1 MPGRAT
7 TPAVLQEKVEAN
19 ESLRARQTELGLLPE
34 QALPFLCECDDVTC
48 RAIIRLTAA
57 EYAAIR
63 TTEGRC
69 VCVEGHPGA

>member
-1 MPGRAT
+1 
-7 TPAVLQEKVEAN
+7 VLPEKVEAN
-19 ESLRARQTELGLLPE
+19 ESLRVRQSELGLPPE

-57 EYAAIR
+57 EYEAIR
-63 TTEGRC
+63 ATHDRC